1 MEGKHAKPVFCNFV
15 ASKFLALVMPYN
27 PFYEEDL
34 DVLIEEE
41 VTDDTGT
48 GELSQ
53 LIVYNDEV
61 NTFEWVIK
69 CFEEVLKYSNEQAE
83 QLSVIIHTK
92 GRATVKTAPLK
103 ELRPKK
109 DALVERGLSAVIE
122 D

>member
-1 MEGKHAKPVFCNFV
+1 
-15 ASKFLALVMPYN
+15 MPYD
-27 PFYEEDL
+27 PFYEEDI

-41 VTDDTGT
+41 VTDETGV
-48 GELSQ
+48 GDLSQ
-53 LIVYNDEV
+53 LVVYNDEV

-69 CFEEVLKYSNEQAE
+69 CFEDVLRHNNQQAE
-83 QLSVIIHTK
+83 QLSILIHTK
-92 GRATVKTAPLK
+92 GRATVKTATLK

>member
-1 MEGKHAKPVFCNFV
+1 
-15 ASKFLALVMPYN
+15 MPYD
-27 PFYEEDL
+27 PFFEEDL

-48 GELSQ
+48 GEHSQ

-69 CFEEVLKYSNEQAE
+69 CFEDVLRHSNEQAE
-83 QLSVIIHTK
+83 QLSLIIHTK

-109 DALVERGLSAVIE
+109 DALVDRGLSAVIE